1 MCQTVMPRS
10 SWLGMELN
18 PFRPIMLLGIVVNFA
33 PLLVMT
39 ILAGVAAQSF

>member
-1 MCQTVMPRS
+1 MPRS

-18 PFRPIMLLGIVVNFA
+18 PSRPIMLLGIVVNFA